1 MFLIFKILKSE
12 VGKNIFGVTV
22 PWKCLEHFMFDTDFV
37 FVLSYVIYSTLQVRI
52 CIIMSL
58 SECYKQRNIR

>member
-22 PWKCLEHFMFDTDFV
+22 PLKCLEHFMFDTDCFRS
-37 FVLSYVIYSTLQVRI
+37 FLRYLFNATGENMYYNVI
-52 CIIMSL
+52 
-58 SECYKQRNIR
+58 K